1 MMTLNIS
8 GTEYK
13 VKFGYNSFADSDLL
27 ERVQEISLL
36 LNGAETDNDV
46 SAMGK
51 MRELFV
57 VVRELLFEGFK
68 KNNPVNTVQDVGDL
82 LDIYMDETP
91 DAVEGEEVE
100 DRGIFALFLMLAN
113 ELANEGF
120 LADFVAKMNQATE
133 SIAKK
138 PQDHKRTQKKK

>member
-1 MMTLNIS
+1 MTLNIS